1 MRLYFMWAKFTS
13 SYLGSPTEISSGR
26 EHMAD
31 YSYDAMGRL
40 SSALGGGMRYDY
52 RYYEGG
58 LLKEKRA
65 SGRILAEY
73 VYSASGNPVVKKIG
87 GSMTGQETRL
97 WKETET
103 ER

>member
-1 MRLYFMWAKFTS
+1 
-13 SYLGSPTEISSGR
+13 
-26 EHMAD
+26 MAD

-65 SGRILAEY
+65 SGRILTSYTYDAE
-73 VYSASGNPVVKKIG
+73 GNKVSQKDL
-87 GSMTGQETRL
+87 TGKEAGDRKSTRL
-97 WKETET
+97 NSSHRT
-103 ER
+103 

>member
-1 MRLYFMWAKFTS
+1 MLRNI
-13 SYLGSPTEISSGR
+13 TERRTEASRSLPMISSAGCR

-58 LLKEKRA
+58 AGQMNTIYSWGTLKEA
-65 SGRILAEY
+65 RIIFDMDT
-73 VYSASGNPVVKKIG
+73 VVIK
-87 GSMTGQETRL
+87 
-97 WKETET
+97 
-103 ER
+103 